1 MTQAQAQANEGVAI
15 PLEGQAFANVP
26 AEGAQAP
33 EGSQEA
39 GEWEALASEFTAE
52 DSEGL
57 PQDQGAQEGA
67 EPAQG
72 EETPAAQGPEP
83 ATPVEPEPEGEPEP
97 EPEVAA
103 QESEETSQDIP
114 QVPEEPEAPEPTP
127 EDLQAQREQARR
139 ELAERFRLSDEQA
152 EALLMNPNEVLPQLV
167 ADVFLDVYDQVVG
180 AIQAKLPD
188 VVAGILEQ
196 QRVLNEER
204 ESFFREWPELAK
216 EEYQPV
222 IQRIKEA
229 YWQMNPK
236 ASREQA
242 IKEIG
247 AQAWVALRLPL
258 DGLLKRAGAADE
270 ALGKEG
276 AQEAQNP
283 PPRQPAATGGATYEP
298 PKERPK
304 NEYEL
309 LAEEL
314 LAEDAL

>member
-1 MTQAQAQANEGVAI
+1 MTQAQAQANESVAI
-15 PLEGQAFANVP
+15 PLEGQAASEVP

-33 EGSQEA
+33 EGSDEA

-52 DSEGL
+52 DSQGL
-57 PQDQGAQEGA
+57 PQDEGSTQEEGDPEGA
-67 EPAQG
+67 EP
-72 EETPAAQGPEP
+72 PAAEEPPEQAP
-83 ATPVEPEPEGEPEP
+83 SVEEPEGEPESA
-97 EPEVAA
+97 EA
-103 QESEETSQDIP
+103 QEEEQEQTPEIP
-114 QVPEEPEAPEPTP
+114 QVPEEPQPEQLSP
-127 EDLQAQREQARR
+127 EDLQAQREQARA
-139 ELAERFRLSDEQA
+139 ELAERFKLSDEQA

-180 AIQAKLPD
+180 AIQAKLPE
-188 VVAGILEQ
+188 VVSGILEQ

-216 EEYQPV
+216 DEYQPV

-242 IKEIG
+242 VKEIG

-270 ALGKEG
+270 ALGQG
-276 AQEAQNP
+276 QQEVQNP
-283 PPRQPAATGGATYEP
+283 PPRQPAATGGGQFEP
-298 PKERPK
+298 PRERPK
-304 NEYEL
+304 NEFEQ

-314 LAEDAL
+314 LYEDQL